1 LLYIYIYHIFIEVTV
16 SSLFTKECIHAY
28 CSVICVASYIYNE
41 VIIHVVALIFT
52 FCIKKSSI
60 EGDGH
65 KFDG

>member
-1 LLYIYIYHIFIEVTV
+1 MHTV
-16 SSLFTKECIHAY
+16 VL
-28 CSVICVASYIYNE
+28 CVASYIYNE

-65 KFDG
+65 KFDAW